1 MAIPDV
7 ELTQEQE
14 RLVRDGAV
22 LALKAFQTG
31 STDSRRALAR
41 LLVDLRETCTDEEG
55 RKDYRAQSGVYKAA
69 AARLYDL
76 TGLNKEQREKLRWSV
91 QHHVSNELFRRL
103 GEEGSVAYGLAD
115 GRNVKRQKRRQSP
128 PTGAQMATEA
138 RRERERAELIEQ
150 SGGAQHGCGLV
161 DLTPDLAREIR
172 ADLAAVVTLYGT
184 LIARLDVFLA
194 KADA

>member
-1 MAIPDV
+1 MATRDV
-7 ELTQEQE
+7 ELTREQE
-14 RLVRDGAV
+14 RLVVQGSV
-22 LALKAFQTG
+22 LALKAWREG
-31 STDSRRALAR
+31 STDSRRALAG

-103 GEEGSVAYGLAD
+103 GDEGVVAYGLAV
-115 GRNVKRQKRRQSP
+115 GRNVKRQQRKQSP

-138 RRERERAELIEQ
+138 RRQRERAELIEQ
-150 SGGAQHGCGLV
+150 SDGAQHGCGLV
-161 DLTPDLAREIR
+161 DLTPNLARDIR
-172 ADLAAVVTLYGT
+172 ADLAAVVTLYGS
-184 LIARLDVFLA
+184 LIARLDTFLA
-194 KADA
+194 KDDA